1 MACAYKEDEGLYT
14 VQVPSPFGLREQ
26 SAYVFVRGKGWL
38 GEGAQPEPRD
48 QDSALTD
55 VPWDTWASP
64 QLFGASVS
72 RLYSECGC

>member
-55 VPWDTWASP
+55 LLWDMRASP
-64 QLFGASVS
+64 QLLGASVS
-72 RLYSECGC
+72 LLYSERGC